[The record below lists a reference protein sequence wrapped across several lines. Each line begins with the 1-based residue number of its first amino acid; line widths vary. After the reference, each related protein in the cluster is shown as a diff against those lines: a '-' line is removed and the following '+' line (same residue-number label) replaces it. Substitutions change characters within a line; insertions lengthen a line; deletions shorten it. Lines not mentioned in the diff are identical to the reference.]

1 MSAYVSPDGGHEGW
15 LTRKVNHLFEKV
27 QEVYGKLL
35 TNIFKWQG
43 QVFLIAIVVS
53 LLTIPF
59 YLFSQKE
66 LAPIEDQSMV
76 MFVIQS
82 PPDSSLAYNVGQ
94 MNPVVES
101 LQEID
106 GGLKIWQIIFNTG
119 GFGGLELENPAD
131 RDFSAQELV
140 PQMYGKLAQIPG
152 LNMFPILPSSLPTSG
167 QFEIEMVVKSSAPYA
182 EMKQYA
188 DKLVGAAFASGH
200 FLFADTDLKIDLPQI
215 ELQLN
220 RQKIADLGMNV
231 AQVSEQLGILLS
243 NNFVNR

>member
-1 MSAYVSPDGGHEGW
+1 
-15 LTRKVNHLFEKV
+15 
-27 QEVYGKLL
+27 
-35 TNIFKWQG
+35 
-43 QVFLIAIVVS
+43 
-53 LLTIPF
+53 
-59 YLFSQKE
+59 
-66 LAPIEDQSMV
+66 
-76 MFVIQS
+76 
-82 PPDSSLAYNVGQ
+82 
-94 MNPVVES
+94 
-101 LQEID
+101 
-106 GGLKIWQIIFNTG
+106 
-119 GFGGLELENPAD
+119 
-131 RDFSAQELV
+131 
-140 PQMYGKLAQIPG
+140 MYGKLAQIPG

-243 NNFVNR
+243 NNFVNRFDSNGKAYRVIPIVNNDIRSKSESILSLTIKLGSGELVPVSAVADLKWKTVPRQLGTFAQ